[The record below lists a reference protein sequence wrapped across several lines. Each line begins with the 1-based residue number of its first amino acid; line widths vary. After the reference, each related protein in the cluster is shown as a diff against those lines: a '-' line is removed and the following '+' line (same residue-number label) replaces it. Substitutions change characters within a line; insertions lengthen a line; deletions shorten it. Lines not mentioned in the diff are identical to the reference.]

1 VTDKPTATD
10 ADAGTDQA
18 PQWRVD
24 GAAAPEGEQG
34 LSDTVVRIPPIRD
47 DSPPPRPRG
56 PLPRTDIFTS
66 AATAAPAPVLP
77 AEVEPTAPVPTPVP
91 PGSWAP
97 PVEPVAAAAAASVAA
112 AATEPPSVRP
122 AAPRPKS
129 RRTRKARLRLSRL
142 DPWSVMK
149 TVFLFSIA
157 FGIMLWV
164 GTYVTWTVVQ
174 GSGLFESL
182 NEQIQ
187 NIFASPND
195 TTPFRIED
203 YISTNKVL
211 GVAALF
217 AVINVVLMTAIGTLF
232 AFLYNLSANILG
244 GLELTLAED

>member
-10 ADAGTDQA
+10 ADAGADQA

-47 DSPPPRPRG
+47 DTPPPKPFSA
-56 PLPRTDIFTS
+56 LPRTDIFTS
-66 AATAAPAPVLP
+66 TPAAATAP
-77 AEVEPTAPVPTPVP
+77 AEVVEPTAPVP

-112 AATEPPSVRP
+112 AAAAEAPAVRP

-174 GSGLFESL
+174 SSGLFESV

-195 TTPFRIED
+195 STPFRIED